1 MPNEDQ
7 DMWIGGDGDIEMR
20 SDENVE
26 PKTQADIKLL
36 STQVCRLDR
45 LEFNFHPFIIENLLS
60 RYCM

>member
-1 MPNEDQ
+1 
-7 DMWIGGDGDIEMR
+7 MWIGGDGDIEMR